1 MPDEPARPKSWI
13 EEGIESGFDD
23 AWHERWWRDMEEN
36 EGNIIA
42 AMRMRF
48 LEISDDRVVMTM
60 PMGPAVRQGTGV
72 FAAGALIQLA
82 DVGATSAYFQWA
94 RSKYPDGQAPFPL
107 SIQIS
112 TNLIRNTDSG
122 TIRSDTVLTH
132 KGRTIVVAESR
143 VTDESG
149 RLLAIVTSTH
159 TPAPTSRP

>member
-1 MPDEPARPKSWI
+1 MPDEDERPKSWT

-23 AWHERWWRDMEEN
+23 AWHERWYRNMEESG
-36 EGNIIA
+36 GNIIA
-42 AMRMRF
+42 AMRMRMV
-48 LEISDDRVVMTM
+48 EISDQRVVMEM

-82 DVGATSAYFQWA
+82 DVAATSAYFQWA
-94 RSKYPDGQAPFPL
+94 SSKYPDGQTPFPL

-112 TNLIRNTDSG
+112 TNLLRNTDSG
-122 TIRSDTVLTH
+122 LIRSETVLTH

-143 VTDESG
+143 VTDEAG

-159 TPAPTSRP
+159 TPAPTGR